1 MPDRPEGA
9 EDPKPLRLPPAWAV
23 PPVLAGRN
31 ALGRLHRNSMP
42 PIVRV
47 FETTFGFV
55 EAKAVY
61 LAAEFSFADLLA
73 DRPLDPDTLA
83 RAARTD
89 ADATA
94 RLLRLLEGLGYFRED
109 REGRWR
115 NTAMSELLRSDR
127 ADSVREW
134 VRFLCG
140 PWHGEIWNHAAHS
153 LRTGRSASVE
163 AHGVEY
169 FDWLTANPDAQATFD
184 DAMEQSSQLAG
195 PSLVSGYDFSGV
207 RRICDVGGGTGALL
221 STVLAANPSA
231 DGVLFDLP
239 EVVERA
245 APVLEAAGVQR
256 RVESVGGSFFD
267 AVPAGCDVYLL
278 KAILHD
284 WADPE
289 CVTILSRIRAASPGA
304 RVLVVDQLMPTHHRP
319 HPAKDSDLMMLVL
332 TGSGRERT
340 ESEFAALVGT
350 RRIPRQPRAAHAR
363 HRRPGTRRDLTREP
377 QEGRGLRRGGDR
389 STRAVRERGRP
400 LDLLGVG
407 RTVAGPRVRLA
418 RSPSV
423 VVLFAP
429 ASGSV
434 ARSAP
439 RTRFPPC
446 PHQVRSSEMPSSV
459 SRTLPSSGAPP
470 ATSTTS
476 CPRGSPTSRSCARR
490 SPTP

>member
-1 MPDRPEGA
+1 MPDRPNGND
-9 EDPKPLRLPPAWAV
+9 DPKPLRLPPAWAV

-73 DRPLDPDTLA
+73 DRPLDADTLA
-83 RAARTD
+83 RAAATD

-94 RLLRLLEGLGYFRED
+94 RLLRLLEALGYFRED
-109 REGRWR
+109 RDGRWR

-163 AHGVEY
+163 AYGVEY
-169 FDWLTANPDAQATFD
+169 FDWLTAHPDAQATFD
-184 DAMEQSSQLAG
+184 AAMEQSSQLAG
-195 PSLVSGYDFSGV
+195 PSLVSGYDFSGA

-221 STVLAANPSA
+221 ATVLAANPSA
-231 DGVLFDLP
+231 EGVLFDLP
-239 EVVERA
+239 EVIERA
-245 APVLEAAGVQR
+245 APVLDAAGVQH
-256 RVESVGGSFFD
+256 RVESIGGSFFD

-304 RVLVVDQLMPTHHRP
+304 CVLVVDQLMPTHHRP

-340 ESEFAALVGT
+340 EAEFAALVA
-350 RRIPRQPRAAHAR
+350 RAGYR
-363 HRRPGTRRDLTREP
+363 VNRVLPMPVIGV
-377 QEGRGLRRGGDR
+377 QELAP
-389 STRAVRERGRP
+389 STVESAAP
-400 LDLLGVG
+400 
-407 RTVAGPRVRLA
+407 A
-418 RSPSV
+418 RSP
-423 VVLFAP
+423 A
-429 ASGSV
+429 
-434 ARSAP
+434 
-439 RTRFPPC
+439 
-446 PHQVRSSEMPSSV
+446 H
-459 SRTLPSSGAPP
+459 
-470 ATSTTS
+470 
-476 CPRGSPTSRSCARR
+476 
-490 SPTP
+490 